1 MINPFHATGL
11 FLYRLKTSKVLL
23 MFSES
28 IETDQRHGLG
38 EGYIVS
44 QKTMKS
50 IKTIKL
56 LNLKADS
63 RVGWPNIFKCFRV
76 IFSLKK
82 KNSPIS
88 AFVQSLFSTKRSPNV
103 VNLPLTEV
111 TPFWVF
117 DVRNRANGFSN
128 FQNYHNVV
136 MYLFKSLA
144 KSCTL
149 FWIYS

>member
-38 EGYIVS
+38 EGYIAS

-63 RVGWPNIFKCFRV
+63 RVG
-76 IFSLKK
+76 
-82 KNSPIS
+82 
-88 AFVQSLFSTKRSPNV
+88 
-103 VNLPLTEV
+103 
-111 TPFWVF
+111 
-117 DVRNRANGFSN
+117 
-128 FQNYHNVV
+128 
-136 MYLFKSLA
+136 
-144 KSCTL
+144 
-149 FWIYS
+149 